1 MWITMMPIAPTKI
14 FAFFFLL
21 KNEVYKR
28 EREITTIYSDSTYN
42 LSAEVKIDLKIT
54 TFYIF

>member
-1 MWITMMPIAPTKI
+1 MMPIAPTKI